1 VNTDSCSMI
10 RESPGDSVV
19 YAEEQRFRQ
28 IWILL
33 IVGFIAILAWISFLL
48 QIVIGEPFGTNPA
61 PDILVIVLLVIFGII
76 FPVWFFVMRLEVQVT
91 RTDLRFRLFPLHL
104 QWREFPLATIV
115 EAEAVTYRPILEYGG
130 WGIRI
135 GRKGMAYNVSGNRG
149 VQVTLEGGKSFLL
162 GSLQPENLASAI
174 QSGIA

>member
-1 VNTDSCSMI
+1 MI

-76 FPVWFFVMRLEVQVT
+76 FQVWFFVMRLEVQVT

>member
-1 VNTDSCSMI
+1 MT
-10 RESPGDSVV
+10 REYPGDSVV

-28 IWILL
+28 IWILIL
-33 IVGFIAILAWISFLL
+33 VGFIAILAWYSFLL

-61 PDILVIVLLVIFGII
+61 PDILVLILLVIFGII

-115 EAEAVTYRPILEYGG
+115 EAEAVTYRPIWEYGG

-135 GRKGMAYNVSGNRG
+135 GRKGWAYNVSGNRG
-149 VQVTLEGGKSFLL
+149 VQVTLEDGKSFLL
-162 GSLQPENLASAI
+162 GSLQPEKLATAI

>member
-1 VNTDSCSMI
+1 MT
-10 RESPGDSVV
+10 REYPGDSVV
-19 YAEEQRFRQ
+19 YREEQRFRQ
-28 IWILL
+28 IWILIL
-33 IVGFIAILAWISFLL
+33 IGFIALLSWYSFLL

-61 PDILVIVLLVIFGII
+61 PDILVLILLVIFGII

-115 EAEAVTYRPILEYGG
+115 EVEAVTYRPIWEYGG

-135 GRKGMAYNVSGNRG
+135 GRKGWAYNVSGNRG
-149 VQVTLEGGKSFLL
+149 VQVTLEDGKSFLL
-162 GSLQPENLASAI
+162 GSLQPEKLATAI

>member
-1 VNTDSCSMI
+1 MI
-10 RESPGDSVV
+10 PKSPGESVI

-28 IWILL
+28 IWILIL
-33 IVGFIAILAWISFLL
+33 VGFIAMLAWYSFLL
-48 QIVIGEPFGTNPA
+48 QIVLGEPFGTNPA
-61 PDILVIVLLVIFGII
+61 PDILVLALLVLFGIL
-76 FPVWFFVMRLEVQVT
+76 FPVWFLVMRLEVQVT

-115 EAEAVTYRPILEYGG
+115 KAEAVTYRPILEYGG

-135 GRKGMAYNVSGNRG
+135 GRKGKAYNISGNRG
-149 VQVTLEGGKSFLL
+149 VQVTLEGGRSFLL
-162 GSLQPENLASAI
+162 GSLQPEKLALAI

>member
-1 VNTDSCSMI
+1 MI
-10 RESPGDSVV
+10 PESPGESVI

-28 IWILL
+28 IWILIL
-33 IVGFIAILAWISFLL
+33 VGFIALLAWYSFLL

-61 PDILVIVLLVIFGII
+61 PDILVIALLVIFGIL

-91 RTDLRFRLFPLHL
+91 RTDLRFRMFPLHL

-115 EAEAVTYRPILEYGG
+115 KAEAVTYRPLLEYGG

-135 GRKGMAYNVSGNRG
+135 GRKGWAYNVSGNRG
-149 VQVTLEGGKSFLL
+149 VQVTLEDGKSFLL
-162 GSLQPENLASAI
+162 GSLQPEKLASAI